1 MKKKEDNLRTIPTKN
16 YVILV
21 VLFVF
26 SIALILYLCNLYL
39 VYDEHQKETPVI
51 RGTLSEIT
59 SDELEHYVM
68 ENPTTVIYM
77 CTAEDVK
84 CRNYEKDLKKVV
96 QQKNL
101 QEAIVY
107 LNLSTLNQTE
117 FVDSFNSKYPY
128 KISLSTEYPALVVFE
143 EGKVSNLLQGN
154 SDQKLTITKTKQF
167 IDINNIGE

>member
-1 MKKKEDNLRTIPTKN
+1 MRKKEENMKTIPIKN
-16 YVILV
+16 YIILA
-21 VLFVF
+21 VLLVF
-26 SIALILYLCNLYL
+26 SIAVILYLCNLYL

-77 CTAEDVK
+77 CTAEDTK
-84 CRNYEKDLKKVV
+84 CRNYEKDLKKLIH
-96 QQKNL
+96 QKDL
-101 QEAIVY
+101 QETIVY
-107 LNLSTLNQTE
+107 LNLSALNQAE
-117 FVDSFNSKYPY
+117 FVNNFNSKYPY

-154 SDQKLTITKTKQF
+154 SEEKLTITKTKQF